1 MTTVSTT
8 TPSASDQGE
17 HSRHHHRPRR
27 AGCCIGP
34 WTGGLSHAAE
44 ITAGLPQRSVRS
56 QHVGCPTM
64 RAMMIVNPHATAT
77 TERRRDLLAHALA
90 AEVRLVV
97 AQTHGRGHAAELA
110 GECGGRRSRT
120 DRRARRRRHGERG
133 GQRHHGRQFERWRT
147 SHRCWPCFRVAR
159 PTSSP
164 GQWVWTRTRWWPP
177 SRSWRHLIVRQPPRT
192 ISLGRVDD
200 RYFTFN
206 AGLGLDAE
214 VVAAVEERRAEGKP
228 ISNMLHVRKAVS
240 QFFRSERRKPRLTIA
255 VDDEPSK
262 SGVHLVFVSNVDPWT
277 FLHARPV
284 RTNPGTSSDGG
295 LGLFALTSLR
305 LPVVLRVAGQLLRQG
320 RGTDLSCT
328 HPRGRREFG
337 HSHLFGARRI
347 AG

>member
-1 MTTVSTT
+1 
-8 TPSASDQGE
+8 
-17 HSRHHHRPRR
+17 
-27 AGCCIGP
+27 
-34 WTGGLSHAAE
+34 
-44 ITAGLPQRSVRS
+44 
-56 QHVGCPTM
+56 M

-97 AQTHGRGHAAELA
+97 AQTHDRGHAAELA
-110 GECGGRRSRT
+110 QNAVAGGAELIVAHGGDGTVNEVVNGIMAGSSNGGHVAPMLAVLPGGST
-120 DRRARRRRHGERG
+120 NVFARAMGMD
-133 GQRHHGRQFERWRT
+133 
-147 SHRCWPCFRVAR
+147 PDPVVA
-159 PTSSP
+159 TE
-164 GQWVWTRTRWWPP
+164 QILEA
-177 SRSWRHLIVRQPPRT
+177 LIVRQPPRT
-192 ISLGRVDD
+192 ISLGKVDD

-214 VVAAVEERRAEGKP
+214 VVAAVEERRAEGRP

-255 VDDEPSK
+255 VDDQPSK

-305 LPVVLRVAGQLLRQG
+305 LPVVLRVAGQLLRTDAEPSSRALIREDDVKSVTVTCSGPVGLQVDGDYLGVRDQARFTSVPSALRVLTGLPTRLRDDSSG
-320 RGTDLSCT
+320 R
-328 HPRGRREFG
+328 
-337 HSHLFGARRI
+337 
-347 AG
+347 